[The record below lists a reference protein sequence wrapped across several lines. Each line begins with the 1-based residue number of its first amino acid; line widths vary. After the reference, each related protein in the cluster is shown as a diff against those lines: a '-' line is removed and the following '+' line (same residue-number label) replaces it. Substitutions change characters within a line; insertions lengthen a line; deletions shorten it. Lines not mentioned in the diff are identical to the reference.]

1 MEMEPGIQFDGIA
14 SEASQ
19 SIAVP
24 EKSDTLTLRLI
35 RRYGKEK
42 SVARRRFQRGSVFL
56 NKSKT
61 QWLGMYAEYV
71 LNQHGVE
78 QRLRKQVVLCPV
90 KLGDK
95 ITRKRDAQR
104 LLQPYLD
111 RVNSSLATPARC
123 GRRRG

>member
-104 LLQPYLD
+104 LLQP
-111 RVNSSLATPARC
+111 
-123 GRRRG
+123 